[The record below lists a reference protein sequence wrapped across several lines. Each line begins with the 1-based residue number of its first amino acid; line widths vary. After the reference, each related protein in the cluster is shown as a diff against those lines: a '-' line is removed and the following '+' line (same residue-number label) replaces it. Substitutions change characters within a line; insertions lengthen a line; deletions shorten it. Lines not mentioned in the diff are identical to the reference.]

1 MAALSVEHLKVL
13 LVEHLKVRVYLL
25 GGGLMVEPACASLTV
40 EHAYA
45 SSSIYLFA
53 PQISQKM
60 VEHLK
65 VLISRAPKGDGGQSS
80 LLTHSIYLLGGGA
93 YGRAPKGPYGRAPK
107 GDGGQSSLLAHP

>member
-1 MAALSVEHLKVL
+1 
-13 LVEHLKVRVYLL
+13 
-25 GGGLMVEPACASLTV
+25 
-40 EHAYA
+40 
-45 SSSIYLFA
+45 
-53 PQISQKM
+53 M